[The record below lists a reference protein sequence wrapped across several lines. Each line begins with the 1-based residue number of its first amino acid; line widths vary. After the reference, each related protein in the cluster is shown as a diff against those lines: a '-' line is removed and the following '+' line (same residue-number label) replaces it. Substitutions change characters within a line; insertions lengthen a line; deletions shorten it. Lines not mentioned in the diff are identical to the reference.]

1 MSAAPVRCCCRRF
14 RRKRVFRTI
23 EMLLIAEIKAIS
35 TGKYVAMIYLLLS
48 VSYSTRLILG
58 QLVGV
63 DVVSTLLLGY
73 A

>member
-1 MSAAPVRCCCRRF
+1 
-14 RRKRVFRTI
+14 
-23 EMLLIAEIKAIS
+23 MLLIAEMKAIS
-35 TGKYVAMIYLLLS
+35 SGKYVAMIYLLLS
-48 VSYSTRLILG
+48 VSYSARLILG